1 MQPLIV
7 PSVLSADFSRLGDA
21 CVELASAGADRL
33 QWDVMDGHYVPNLTF
48 GPDVIAACRD
58 KVACDFEAHLMC
70 DRPEELLPRY
80 VEAGCQWILVHPE
93 TLRQPHRTYQRIRE
107 LGAHAGVALSP
118 ATPVEHI
125 ADVLDL
131 VDMVLVMTV
140 SPGFGG
146 QKYLA
151 SMEPK
156 IARVRQMI
164 DASGRTIALEVDGG
178 IGPTTIAGAAAAGAT
193 VFVSGS
199 SIAGA
204 DDQAAAITRLRTL
217 AAAAA
222 DGRTT
227 SLPEGV

>member
-1 MQPLIV
+1 MRPLIV
-7 PSVLSADFSRLGDA
+7 PSVLSADFSQLGAA
-21 CVELASAGADRL
+21 CVELVDAGADRL

-48 GPDVIAACRD
+48 GPDVIAACRN
-58 KVACDFEAHLMC
+58 KVSCDFEAHIMC

-125 ADVLDL
+125 TDVLDL

-146 QKYLA
+146 QTYLS

-156 IARVRQMI
+156 ISRVR
-164 DASGRTIALEVDGG
+164 DLVAASGRAIDIEVDGG
-178 IGPTTIAGAAAAGAT
+178 VSAATIGGAASAGAN

-199 SIAGA
+199 SIATA
-204 DDQAAAITRLRTL
+204 DDRAAAITELRKL
-217 AAAAA
+217 AADAA
-222 DGRTT
+222 T
-227 SLPEGV
+227 

>member
-7 PSVLSADFSRLGDA
+7 PSVLSADFSQLGA
-21 CVELASAGADRL
+21 ECAGLADAGADRL

-48 GPDVIAACRD
+48 GPDVIAACRGA
-58 KVACDFEAHLMC
+58 VTCDFEAHIMC
-70 DRPEELLPRY
+70 DRPEDLLHRY

-118 ATPVEHI
+118 ATPVEHLT
-125 ADVLDL
+125 DVLDL

-146 QKYLA
+146 QAYLS

-156 IARVRQMI
+156 ITRVRDMI
-164 DASGRTIALEVDGG
+164 TASGRDIDIEVDGG
-178 IGPTTIAGAAAAGAT
+178 VSAATIGGAAAAGANI
-193 VFVSGS
+193 FVSGS
-199 SIAGA
+199 SIAKA
-204 DDQAAAITRLRTL
+204 DDRAAAIEELRVL
-217 AAAAA
+217 AAEAA
-222 DGRTT
+222 
-227 SLPEGV
+227 S

>member
-7 PSVLSADFSRLGDA
+7 PSVLSADFSRLGAA
-21 CVELASAGADRL
+21 CVDLVEAGADRL

-58 KVACDFEAHLMC
+58 AVHCDFEAHIMC

-107 LGAHAGVALSP
+107 LGGRAGVALSP

-125 ADVLDL
+125 TDVLDL

-146 QKYLA
+146 QSYLA

-156 IARVRQMI
+156 IARVR
-164 DASGRTIALEVDGG
+164 DLVTASGRDIAIEVDGG
-178 IGPTTIAGAAAAGAT
+178 ISAETIAGAASAGAD

-199 SIAGA
+199 SIANA
-204 DDQAAAITRLRTL
+204 DDPAAAIARLRAL
-217 AAAAA
+217 AADAA
-222 DGRTT
+222 G
-227 SLPEGV
+227 